1 MCLAPST
8 VEEGLQEDN
17 RGVAERDSSAAT
29 GGACARGWRMR
40 MDAGGRRQWQSTL
53 DATVVVFEKPTVV
66 AAGAMALAGNWK
78 GTRDQPAI
86 EQLIPLCGDVYA
98 PHRAL
103 AAVCIAEVMRSAPR
117 FAAKSEVVS
126 VVLRLVRT
134 EIRARVREAAL
145 AVLSVVAEEAA
156 DDGEV
161 VRTLLLLLDDPD
173 RRCRAQVCASLAMLG
188 PHPGT
193 AAADELV
200 RLLAAA
206 ASEQDVWYAREAALD
221 CLSALARKLQLRNYF
236 SLQGVL
242 WEKAWLVLTATAA
255 CDNEFLRAAALRALG
270 ECSPASEARALP
282 LVAHL
287 VGDGHQLVRDAALL
301 AMSALG
307 QQSGDIGPAPD
318 TLTPVSTQA
327 GPDVAAHDH
336 LTGQVLSV
344 PACPRPWAF
353 VRGSHASGGM
363 I

>member
-1 MCLAPST
+1 
-8 VEEGLQEDN
+8 
-17 RGVAERDSSAAT
+17 
-29 GGACARGWRMR
+29 MR

-206 ASEQDVWYAREAALD
+206 AAEQDVWYAREAALD

-363 I
+363 M